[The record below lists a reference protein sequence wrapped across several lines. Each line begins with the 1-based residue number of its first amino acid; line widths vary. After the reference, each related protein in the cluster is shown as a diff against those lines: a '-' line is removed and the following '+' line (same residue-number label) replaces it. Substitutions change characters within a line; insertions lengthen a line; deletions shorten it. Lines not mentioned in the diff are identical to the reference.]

1 MKKFLIALVSIA
13 ALFNTT
19 AAFSWGPTGHDVVAA
34 IAEAHLT
41 PKTHEALDKIL
52 GGHSIVYYSSWMDGI
67 QNSPYWE
74 AGYKQT
80 KTWHYANVDKGETY
94 QSMKKNEAGDVVVA
108 TERLVGEL
116 KNNYENLTDSM
127 RADYVKMIV
136 HMVGDMHCPMHAG
149 RLSDLGGNRTKVRW
163 FGRNTNLHSVWDS
176 KIVESARNW
185 SYSEWRDQ
193 LDRPNRGQEDEF
205 YESVSGGTIEE
216 WFVET
221 VENAA
226 VIYEYVEGKEE
237 NPNLSYQFVHDFSP
251 MLENRLL
258 VGGYRL
264 AYVLNSIFD
273 PEGVQPNE

>member
-41 PKTHEALDKIL
+41 PKTQEALDKIL

>member
-41 PKTHEALDKIL
+41 PKTQEALDKIL

-74 AGYKQT
+74 TGYKQT

-108 TERLVGEL
+108 TERLVSEL

>member
-41 PKTHEALDKIL
+41 PKTQKALDKIL

-108 TERLVGEL
+108 TERLVSEL

-258 VGGYRL
+258 IGGYRL